1 MSTGHWT
8 TLGDLP
14 WERNVFGAA
23 SGAVRLADGRVL
35 LAGGADER
43 LTATAEAAVF
53 TPTTGLWSP
62 TAPMRTARRMHTT
75 TVLAD
80 GRVLVTGGYGGPLSF
95 PTRSLATAEVY
106 DPETGR
112 WTDTAPMGRARCG
125 HSATLLPGGR
135 VLVAGGIDRRSRDSD
150 GTLASAE
157 VYDPAGGG
165 RWTATGELADARA
178 HHPAVALPDGGVL
191 VAGGW
196 AVTDRSGS
204 GSAALAYCERYDP
217 GTGTWAATAAFAAPR
232 AGHQLT
238 PLPDGS
244 VLATGG
250 GPGGGIGPD
259 GRVDPYSLAT
269 AERYHPGP
277 ATWTR
282 EPDMPCGRSL
292 HRALPLL
299 SGEVL
304 VIGGSTEPLHD
315 GGLSSAARYD
325 PLSRSWSPE
334 AGMTVGRAEFAAV
347 VLTDGRALVTAG
359 TIRTGPSTPSGGYH
373 RLTCTSEL
381 FTPHVPTVSAASPA

>member
-53 TPTTGLWSP
+53 TPTTGIWSP
-62 TAPMRTARRMHTT
+62 TAPLRTARRMHTT

-112 WTDTAPMGRARCG
+112 WTDTAPMERARCG

-135 VLVAGGIDRRSRDSD
+135 VLVAGGVDRRSGDSD
-150 GTLASAE
+150 GALTSAE

-204 GSAALAYCERYDP
+204 GGAALAYCERYDP
-217 GTGTWAATAAFAAPR
+217 GTGHLGGDGRLRRAPGRPPTDAAARRFRPGHRRRAGRWDRARRAGRPVQSCHRRALPPRPGHLDPRTGHAPR
-232 AGHQLT
+232 
-238 PLPDGS
+238 P
-244 VLATGG
+244 
-250 GPGGGIGPD
+250 
-259 GRVDPYSLAT
+259 
-269 AERYHPGP
+269 
-277 ATWTR
+277 
-282 EPDMPCGRSL
+282 L
-292 HRALPLL
+292 HRALLLL

-304 VIGGSTEPLHD
+304 VIGGSTEPLYD
-315 GGLSSAARYD
+315 GGLSSAVRYD

-347 VLTDGRALVTAG
+347 ALTDGRALVTAG
-359 TIRTGPSTPSGGYH
+359 TIRTGPSTPSGGHH
-373 RLTCTSEL
+373 RLTSTSEL
-381 FTPHVPTVSAASPA
+381 FTPR